1 MKKIH
6 VSNLQFHLQGAQTI
20 IFLGDISA
28 VMGLKIEKVGP
39 GFSTFN
45 SCPPLSFIA
54 TGDRKQSQCLNKVLL
69 HFFKNMQILK
79 FKSQLTFAFFIA
91 VNHFSRTLRTKN
103 LTGSKG
109 HGL

>member
-6 VSNLQFHLQGAQTI
+6 VSSQFRPQGAQTI
-20 IFLGDISA
+20 IFFDDISA

-39 GFSTFN
+39 SFSSFN
-45 SCPPLSFIA
+45 PCPSLSFIE
-54 TGDRKQSQCLNKVLL
+54 TGDGKQSRCLNKVLL
-69 HFFKNMQILK
+69 HFFKNIQILK
-79 FKSQLTFAFFIA
+79 FKFSRLTFPFITE
-91 VNHFSRTLRTKN
+91 VNHFSRTLRTQN

>member
-6 VSNLQFHLQGAQTI
+6 VSSLQFHLQGAQTI
-20 IFLGDISA
+20 IFLGDIST
-28 VMGLKIEKVGP
+28 VTGLKIEKVGP

-69 HFFKNMQILK
+69 YFFKNMQILK
-79 FKSQLTFAFFIA
+79 FKSQLTFAFFTA
-91 VNHFSRTLRTKN
+91 VNHFS
-103 LTGSKG
+103 
-109 HGL
+109 